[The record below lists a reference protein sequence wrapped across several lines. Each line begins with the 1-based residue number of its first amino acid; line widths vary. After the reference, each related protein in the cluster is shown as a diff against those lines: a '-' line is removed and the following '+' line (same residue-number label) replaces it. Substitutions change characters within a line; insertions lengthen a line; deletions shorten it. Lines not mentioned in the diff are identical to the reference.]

1 MASELRV
8 NTLKDASGSNSVAM
22 EYVAGGSAKVWCN
35 NDQNSTHDIAGSL
48 NVSSVTDAA
57 AGKSTINYTN
67 SMSDVGF
74 SPQGSGFDSA
84 VYVTISINNLTTSNH
99 NWQTNGVDCEGVF
112 NTVHGDLA

>member
-1 MASELRV
+1 MTSVLNVDSIAAKDGTSPVEL
-8 NTLKDASGSNSVAM
+8 TKQSA
-22 EYVAGGSAKVWCN
+22 AKVWCN
-35 NDQNSTHDIAGSL
+35 NEQNSTHDIAGSL

-67 SMSDVGF
+67 SMSDAGF
-74 SPQGSGFDSA
+74 SAQGSGFDSA

>member
-1 MASELRV
+1 MAGKIIAD
-8 NTLKDASGSNSVAM
+8 TLEHSTAGSIATN
-22 EYVAGGSAKVWCN
+22 YVVEGSAKVWCN

-67 SMSDVGF
+67 SMNDAGF
-74 SPQGSGFDSA
+74 SAQGSGFDSA

-112 NTVHGDLA
+112 NTVHGDHA

>member
-1 MASELRV
+1 MTSVLNVDSIAAKDGTSPVEL
-8 NTLKDASGSNSVAM
+8 TKQSA
-22 EYVAGGSAKVWCN
+22 AKVWGN
-35 NDQNSTHDIAGSL
+35 NEQNSTHDIAGSL

-67 SMSDVGF
+67 SMSDAGF
-74 SPQGSGFDSA
+74 SAQGSGFDSA